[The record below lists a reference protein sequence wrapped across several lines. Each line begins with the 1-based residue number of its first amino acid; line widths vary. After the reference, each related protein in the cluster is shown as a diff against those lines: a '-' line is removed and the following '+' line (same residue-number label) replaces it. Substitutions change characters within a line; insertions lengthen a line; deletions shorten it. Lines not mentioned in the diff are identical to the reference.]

1 MDVKKETAM
10 GRPGGRAFPREGR
23 ACAKAL
29 RQVYGSSRDKA
40 DGAGAGRV
48 RGEGG
53 R

>member
-1 MDVKKETAM
+1 MDVKKEPA
-10 GRPGGRAFPREGR
+10 PGRAGGKAFPTEGK

-40 DGAGAGRV
+40 DGAGAGGV